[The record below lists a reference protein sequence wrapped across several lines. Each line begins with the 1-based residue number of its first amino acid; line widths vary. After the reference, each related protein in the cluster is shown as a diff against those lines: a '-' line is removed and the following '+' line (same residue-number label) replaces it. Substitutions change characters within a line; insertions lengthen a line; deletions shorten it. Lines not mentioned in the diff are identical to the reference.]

1 MKIIN
6 SNLALSSHLFSVSG
20 SGKTRLSLDGL
31 CSHWGLYISCKTVP
45 DRPSGS
51 NDFEE
56 ATEMLQTMSTWRQG
70 ESSPDPANNAIA
82 ARRAFAMMLCARFF
96 ILNQIVQQLPLHTN
110 VTDARRRWV
119 LAQVLPPLLPS
130 GEELFVKVLQALRAT
145 DTEIL
150 LNITSSLHQTITG
163 RNDLFPMKSS
173 TPLFIVIDEAQV
185 AAEDLKFFPSGSGT
199 KPRPILR
206 EMVNFF
212 LSTRFFRKIILSG
225 TGKEVPNMRKEPLVF
240 TDVGRFT
247 RDDSSQEAYIR
258 RYLTLS
264 DDNISDRRLLERMMY
279 WFSGR
284 YAYYLALQD
293 FFSSLIIVTA

>member
-1 MKIIN
+1 
-6 SNLALSSHLFSVSG
+6 
-20 SGKTRLSLDGL
+20 
-31 CSHWGLYISCKTVP
+31 VP

-70 ESSPDPANNAIA
+70 ESSPDLANNAIA

-130 GEELFVKVLQALRAT
+130 GEELFVKVLRALRAT

-225 TGKEVPNMRKEPLVF
+225 TGLSMQQVKDAVSSVFAKEVPNMRKEPLVF

-258 RYLTLS
+258 RYLTLF